1 MDFGFFNSKE
11 EIDNFNKTFLSIF
24 QKSED
29 VAKKLDDIKIID
41 KVFDEIMMKFRDSYI
56 NTVSYMEQIKSGNF
70 SLEED
75 VLNKSSFNQ
84 EIKSQMEKEI
94 KSISDLILDKIK
106 INNNI
111 EKIKN
116 YLDSFLDQNL
126 NEINILILN
135 IYLIFSE
142 EHLKS
147 LADDFEISLNLSLE
161 KINNETKNNINL
173 IKNYYD

>member
-1 MDFGFFNSKE
+1 
-11 EIDNFNKTFLSIF
+11 
-24 QKSED
+24 
-29 VAKKLDDIKIID
+29 
-41 KVFDEIMMKFRDSYI
+41 MMKFRDSYI
-56 NTVSYMEQIKSGNF
+56 NTISYMEQIKSGNF

-116 YLDSFLDQNL
+116 YLDSFLEQNL
-126 NEINILILN
+126 NDINILMSN
-135 IYLIFSE
+135 IELIFSD

-147 LADDFEISLNLSLE
+147 LANDFEISLNLSLE
-161 KINNETKNNINL
+161 KITNETKNNINL
-173 IKNYYD
+173 IKNYYDDFYDIINDDKSLKKLVQKIMIAHPEN

>member
-1 MDFGFFNSKE
+1 
-11 EIDNFNKTFLSIF
+11 
-24 QKSED
+24 
-29 VAKKLDDIKIID
+29 
-41 KVFDEIMMKFRDSYI
+41 MMKFRDSYI

-116 YLDSFLDQNL
+116 YLDSFLEQNL

-135 IYLIFSE
+135 IDLIFSE

-161 KINNETKNNINL
+161 KITNETKNNINL
-173 IKNYYD
+173 IKNYYDDFYDIINDDKSLKKLVQKIMIAHPEN